1 LLIFVGQEEDAE
13 LQKIIDTM
21 HKGKNERFSSRKQN
35 VVSPGR
41 RIRLIS
47 GPKIDAARGD

>member
-13 LQKIIDTM
+13 LQKIIDTR
-21 HKGKNERFSSRKQN
+21 KGKNGRFNSRKQN

-41 RIRLIS
+41 RIRSIN